1 MMLVFTS
8 VCIFSGTM
16 VAIRILNRNAR
27 STGSQNRIDIR
38 CFKLGLD
45 VKHQYFSMA
54 QTEMTASATVS
65 LAVSTGAVR
74 RRSSPCLQLQYVAA
88 SAWPHVCP
96 Q

>member
-54 QTEMTASATVS
+54 QTEMTASVSEHGRRTSPQFTV
-65 LAVSTGAVR
+65 LAIAVR
-74 RRSSPCLQLQYVAA
+74 CGQCLAA
-88 SAWPHVCP
+88 RVP